1 MPDKEI
7 NDLKVKVSALEVQVE
22 QNKKDISKVD
32 KKTEAIYDLS
42 KNMSSMILELKH
54 MASGISD
61 IKQRTEKTSVET
73 AEIKKDVVGIH
84 TKIVEL
90 ESRPSVERMKRWN
103 AVWDKAVAAVVGAVL
118 SGVVVYI
125 ITHVN
130 L

>member
-22 QNKKDISKVD
+22 QNKKDLAKVD
-32 KKTEAIYDLS
+32 KKTEAIYDLG
-42 KNMSSMILELKH
+42 KNMTSMVLELKH